1 MDENRENLP
10 GEVELIPLERIR
22 VLNPRARDAKRFK
35 QIVENISHVGLKK
48 PITVSLRTDSFI
60 GGDPVYDLVCGQGR
74 LEAFHALGEKEIP
87 AIVVS
92 ATKEDRLVMS
102 LVENLARRQPTQ
114 FEHVL
119 QIVRLRDAGYSST
132 EIGKKVDLTSS
143 FVNAVLGLWDKGEER
158 LLRGVEEGRI
168 PVSLAVALAQATDA
182 DDQRILTE
190 AYESGKLGGKKLIVA
205 KRLLDQRR
213 NHGKNMRR
221 IRGKR
226 TSASSSDAL
235 VRTYRQEAQRKRVF
249 VKKAKL
255 CELRLEFVTGA
266 IRELVKNE
274 DFVNLMRAENLVSLP
289 RFLAEQAGLEP

>member
-1 MDENRENLP
+1 MNEHPNDFP
-10 GEVELIPLERIR
+10 GEVRLIPLDRIR
-22 VLNPRARDAKRFK
+22 VLNPRSRDAKRFQK
-35 QIVENISHVGLKK
+35 IVENISHVGLKK
-48 PITVSLRTDSFI
+48 PIAVSTRTDSFI

-92 ATKEDRLVMS
+92 ATKEDRLIMS
-102 LVENLARRQPTQ
+102 LVENLARRQPTR

-119 QIVRLRDAGYSST
+119 QIVRLRDEGYSST
-132 EIGKKVDLTSS
+132 EIGEKVDLTSS
-143 FVNAVLGLWDKGEER
+143 FVNSVLALWDKGEER

-168 PVSLAVALAQATDA
+168 PVSLATALVQATDA
-182 DDQRILTE
+182 DDQKVLTE
-190 AYESGKLGGKKLIVA
+190 AYESGKLSGKKLIAA

-213 NHGKNMRR
+213 NHGKSMRP

-226 TSASSSDAL
+226 KSVSSSDAL
-235 VRTYRQEAQRKRVF
+235 VKTYRKEAQRKGQF

-255 CELRLEFVTGA
+255 CELRLQFVTGA

-274 DFVNLMRAENLVSLP
+274 DFVNLLRAEDLVSLP
-289 RFLAEQAGLEP
+289 RFLADEAGLEP